1 MKCHNVAK
9 RCAEAAGMLARDW
22 CRDRSCWLVLSR
34 SVGFSAA
41 FAGDS
46 PGLVGVIDVIRAAQG
61 RGNGPA
67 GRAGVS

>member
-1 MKCHNVAK
+1 
-9 RCAEAAGMLARDW
+9 
-22 CRDRSCWLVLSR
+22 VLSC